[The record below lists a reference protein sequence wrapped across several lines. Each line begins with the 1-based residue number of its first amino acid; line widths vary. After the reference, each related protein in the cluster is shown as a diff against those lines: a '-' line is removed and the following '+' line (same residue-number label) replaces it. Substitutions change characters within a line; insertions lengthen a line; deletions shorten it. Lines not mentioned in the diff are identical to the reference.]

1 MSEPQRDWFNRL
13 SACKRCSEHRGSE
26 DADSKEREYRGEQR
40 NVQNHTRT
48 YMEQDKGERDKR

>member
-1 MSEPQRDWFNRL
+1 LVQ
-13 SACKRCSEHRGSE
+13 SALGVQTVSEHRGSE